1 MSAGAGHPE
10 RPWPPHTEAEY
21 REEAQR
27 RLGPELA
34 ARFGQVG
41 LLVLDADGIMTSGEL
56 LYGPQGEALKA
67 FHARDGLGLVMART
81 GGVQRAVLTGRNSA
95 IVERRATELR
105 FEAIRLGR
113 FDKQAA
119 LQEILEQTGCA
130 AEHALYMGDDLI
142 DVPALRMAGLAVTV
156 PGAPAEVQA
165 EADYVTEAEGGAGAI
180 REITDLLLKAS
191 GRYGLALGR
200 LADKAWIPTR
210 QELSSDVDG
219 GPHGDPSRGAGKDED
234 R

>member
-1 MSAGAGHPE
+1 MSAAAD

-34 ARFGQVG
+34 ARFGQVA
-41 LLVLDADGIMTSGEL
+41 LLVLDADGVMTSGEL
-56 LYGPQGEALKA
+56 QYGPQGEAMKA

-105 FEAIRLGR
+105 FEAIKLGR

-119 LQEILEQTGCA
+119 LREILEETGCSA
-130 AEHALYMGDDLI
+130 DQTLYMGDDLI
-142 DVPALRMAGLAVTV
+142 DVPALRMAGLGVTV
-156 PGAPAEVQA
+156 PGAPEEVRAES
-165 EADYVTEAEGGAGAI
+165 DYVTGAEGGAGAI
-180 REITDLLLKAS
+180 REITDLVLKAS

-200 LADKAWIPTR
+200 LADKAWMPTK
-210 QELSSDVDG
+210 QELSSDVPGDQPG
-219 GPHGDPSRGAGKDED
+219 GDGKDED